1 MVEINKTNFWNTTL
15 LWLGESYKL
24 VFKRGNICNNFFSFH
39 EYNIETNFYLKFLLL
54 GIYNASDEISRGRMR
69 SNYFLFLINSNKC
82 CAISHTL
89 NVSHHELKIL
99 DFSDFLIR
107 NFNYI
112 KYFATNF
119 WKIWILG
126 KITPPPSSALAM
138 YIWEVCSIWLNW
150 LIHLFLSN
158 CKCIWQM

>member
-1 MVEINKTNFWNTTL
+1 MVEIYRIYFWNISL
-15 LWLGESYKL
+15 PWLSNSNKL

-39 EYNIETNFYLKFLLL
+39 EYNIETNLYSKFLLL

-99 DFSDFLIR
+99 DFSDFLTR
-107 NFNYI
+107 NFQNM
-112 KYFATNF
+112 KYFSTNF
-119 WKIWILG
+119 WE
-126 KITPPPSSALAM
+126 
-138 YIWEVCSIWLNW
+138 Y
-150 LIHLFLSN
+150 
-158 CKCIWQM
+158 